1 MVPRLVPNLDPESKA
16 SFRTARKWLSECQKN
31 HPGCRKQTDQTR
43 PTRLLELPTGQ
54 GGAGTLRL
62 VNAESEHPYVALSY
76 CWGGDQAC
84 KLTKAKLRE
93 GGVFQTVD
101 LPRTILDAIKVAR
114 NLGIAYIWI
123 DALCIVQD
131 DPKSMWSELEK
142 MPAIYSNATVTISA
156 ASAATC
162 RYGFLR
168 PREAVD
174 FNKVAFRLRLRTP
187 SGEEGHIFLAPWK
200 RFAQL
205 EGVEKEPINDRAW
218 TLQEQVVSPR
228 VLYYSFQQLHWICRG
243 GIRADGGFCPT
254 DKDTPWKE
262 GAIYRIFAL
271 SQTTTDMVNPAMSTM
286 LAQPDEYASWRRNWG
301 RLLQDY
307 QVRHLT
313 NLNDKLVAISA
324 VGTLFARYMGTGFV
338 AGLFERDL
346 PIDLLWKRAD
356 GSEAQRRPATYRAP
370 SWSWASIDSMAQN
383 KIATSEILARDA
395 VTMEVLPWPD
405 QQTPTPQARMG
416 RVPLELRI
424 RAWITKAR
432 LRSGGP
438 RRELEGQQW
447 HLPSDSI
454 AYCLDAIEADL
465 DTELGVDVELV
476 EIYWYPTTPRRRNAV
491 PTDKIAGLIAL
502 RGKEDGQ
509 QRYRRIGYFDMEVS
523 SFYGRPVPPGGRIP
537 RQSQLRRQM
546 VHDTMQSQ
554 RCIIC
559 LV

>member
-1 MVPRLVPNLDPESKA
+1 MPR
-16 SFRTARKWLSECQKN
+16 
-31 HPGCRKQTDQTR
+31 QTDQTR
-43 PTRLLELPTGQ
+43 PTRLLEIPADRDST
-54 GGAGTLRL
+54 GTLRL
-62 VNAESEHPYVALSY
+62 VNAETEHSYVALSY
-76 CWGGDQAC
+76 CWGGDQPC
-84 KLTKAKLRE
+84 KLTKARLRE

-101 LPRTILDAIKVAR
+101 LPRTILDAIEVAR
-114 NLGIAYIWI
+114 NLRITYIWI

-131 DPKSMWSELEK
+131 DPESMWSELEK

-162 RYGFLR
+162 HEGFLR

-174 FNKVAFRLRLRTP
+174 FNKVAFKLRLRTRD
-187 SGEEGHIFLAPWK
+187 GEEGNVFLAPWSK
-200 RFAQL
+200 YAQL

-254 DKDTPWKE
+254 DRDTPWK
-262 GAIYRIFAL
+262 GGSIYRIFAL
-271 SQTTTDMVNPAMSTM
+271 SQTTTDMVDPSISAV

-301 RLLQDY
+301 RLVQDY
-307 QVRHLT
+307 QARRLT
-313 NLNDKLVAISA
+313 NRDDKLVAISA

-346 PIDLLWKRAD
+346 AIDLLWNRAD
-356 GSEAQRRPATYRAP
+356 DSEAQPRPATYRAP
-370 SWSWASIDSMAQN
+370 SWSWASVDSKTQN

-405 QQTPTPQARMG
+405 QQPPTPQARIG

-432 LRSGGP
+432 LRNEGP
-438 RRELEGQQW
+438 RRVLEDPQW
-447 HLPSDSI
+447 RLPSDSI
-454 AYCLDAIEADL
+454 ACSLDAVEPDL
-465 DTELGVDVELV
+465 DTTMGLDVELV
-476 EIYWYPTTPRRRNAV
+476 EIYWYPTSPRRRKGGV
-491 PTDKIAGLIAL
+491 PMDKVAGLIAL
-502 RGKEDGQ
+502 RGEEDGRQ
-509 QRYRRIGYFDMEVS
+509 TCRRIGRFDMEVS
-523 SFYGRPVPPGGRIP
+523 SIYGRAVPPGGRIT
-537 RQSQLRRQM
+537 RQSQPRRQM
-546 VHDTMQSQ
+546 VHDAMQSQ

-559 LV
+559 LA